1 MLECKGSNTLSN
13 RDSTIVIIIILIIIV
28 PNIIIITPHLI
39 TTFVHHTFALFG
51 EIMILHGAYVS
62 QSDPTFH

>member
-1 MLECKGSNTLSN
+1 MLECKGSNTLSKVI
-13 RDSTIVIIIILIIIV
+13 IVIIIILIIIV
-28 PNIIIITPHLI
+28 PNIIIITSHLI